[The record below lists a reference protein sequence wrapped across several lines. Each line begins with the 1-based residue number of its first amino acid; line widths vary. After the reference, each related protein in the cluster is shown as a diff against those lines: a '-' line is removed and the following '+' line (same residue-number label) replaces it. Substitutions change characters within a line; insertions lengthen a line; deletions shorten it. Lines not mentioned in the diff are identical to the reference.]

1 MKKVIAIVGPTAI
14 GKTKISVEIAKRLGL
29 EIISGD
35 SVAVYKRLDIGS
47 AKPTKKEMNGV
58 KHHLISVLEPDKQ
71 YTTFD
76 FQKMARDIIDQSE
89 KPLVIAGG
97 TGLYIKSA
105 IFNYEFEAPKRN
117 EDDFKNLSNDELY
130 EILGSLDPDFDREKI
145 HINNRKRII
154 RAIEIVKSTNKKL
167 ADYNEKDK
175 PLYDYY
181 IVYLNLDR
189 DILYERINERVDEMF
204 DLGLEDEVYSLYK
217 DGIYP
222 HAIGYKEFIPYFNKE
237 ITLETVKDEIKKNT
251 RHLAKRQITWFKN
264 QMDTHFYLVNLN
276 DINQTID
283 EIYNDLKVFLEKWEY
298 I

>member
-283 EIYNDLKVFLEKWEY
+283 EIYNDLKVFLEK
-298 I
+298 

>member
-189 DILYERINERVDEMF
+189 DTLYERINERVDEMF

-283 EIYNDLKVFLEKWEY
+283 EIYNDLKVFLEK
-298 I
+298 